1 MTEYNQDIIVAAHK
15 HSIRHR
21 QEVLQSDNCCCF
33 YCQTVFKP
41 GDIQE
46 WTDDE
51 QTALCPNCGIDAVIG
66 DNSGYSVTDKD
77 FLLQMHQYWF

>member
-1 MTEYNQDIIVAAHK
+1 MYNQDIILAAHK

-21 QEVLQSDNCCCF
+21 QEVASSDNCGCF

-41 GDIQE
+41 QDIQE

-51 QTALCPNCGIDAVIG
+51 HTALCPNCGIDAVIG
-66 DNSGYSVTDKD
+66 DKSGYEVADKN
-77 FLLQMHQYWF
+77 FLTQMHNYWF